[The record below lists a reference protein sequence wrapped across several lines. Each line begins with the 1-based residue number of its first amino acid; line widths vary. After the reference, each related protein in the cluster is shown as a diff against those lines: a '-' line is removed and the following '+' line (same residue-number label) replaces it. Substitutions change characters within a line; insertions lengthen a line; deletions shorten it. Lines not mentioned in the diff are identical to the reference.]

1 MASIGRMTQAEM
13 KPLAEA
19 RARLNSHR
27 EIDWKKVYKPT
38 GYRGHCQRC
47 RAVLAI
53 VPRGLMPEEAESYL
67 QAGGIIA
74 ETLGRGNYS
83 IVEGS
88 ALFERCWGG

>member
-1 MASIGRMTQAEM
+1 MASIRRMTQAEM

-19 RARLNSHR
+19 SGRLKGHR
-27 EIDWKKVYKPT
+27 EFIWKKVYKPT

-53 VPRGLMPEEAESYL
+53 VPRGLMSEEAERYL
-67 QAGGIIA
+67 KADGIIA

-88 ALFERCWGG
+88 ALVDRCWGA